1 MYTYQMVG
9 LADCNDRTYECEFG
23 TYNKENG
30 FMFNE
35 STQQQLDDQQ
45 YLGENV
51 KGFVLNLID
60 ELFHN
65 DMWKMVKEPE
75 PKKMTLADI
84 EKELG
89 YRIQVVDPELDKPTD
104 KKKEL
109 TEEEKE
115 DIDETIQFFKDL
127 FGIKLDPKKYK

>member
-9 LADCNDRTYECEFG
+9 LADSNDRTYECRFG
-23 TYNKENG
+23 TYNKEDG
-30 FMFNE
+30 FKFNKRYQE
-35 STQQQLDDQQ
+35 MLNDSQ
-45 YLGENV
+45 YLGKVESIIN
-51 KGFVLNLID
+51 G
-60 ELFHN
+60 LFQGN
-65 DMWKMVKEPE
+65 IWILVKEPE

-127 FGIKLDPKKYK
+127 FGIKIDPKKYK